1 MPGTR
6 QPPAQLKYLSLILLA
21 IFGAY
26 LALAAAGCAL
36 AEPAPQATPTST
48 ADPLDPKTAGMA
60 DEPSWIFLNDDF
72 IDSPQAE
79 AGAEV
84 YRLVCSACHGD
95 VGQGLTDAWR
105 AKWDPEDQDC
115 WQSKCH
121 GKIHPP
127 DGFEI
132 PRYSP
137 PVVGAFM
144 PVVFKNAHDLYRY
157 LKQTMPWQA
166 PGTMRDEEYWQVTA
180 FLMAINGVDLGDT
193 ILNIDNAEDTLFTV
207 NR

>member
-105 AKWDPEDQDC
+105 AKWDPKTRTAGNP
-115 WQSKCH
+115 SATAKSTLLMALR
-121 GKIHPP
+121 
-127 DGFEI
+127 F